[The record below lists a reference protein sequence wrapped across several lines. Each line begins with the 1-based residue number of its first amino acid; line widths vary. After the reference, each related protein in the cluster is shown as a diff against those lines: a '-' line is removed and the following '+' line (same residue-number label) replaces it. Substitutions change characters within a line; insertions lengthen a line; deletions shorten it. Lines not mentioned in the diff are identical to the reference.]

1 MAYFKD
7 ADEVYAKVGGLFQEV
22 IADDQLGARFQQADT
37 IVQYRLRHP
46 DSQVTVKAL
55 GEGERAVELGPTQT
69 RAEVVV
75 TMEADTAHRYWL
87 GEVNVTIALA
97 RGQIQAQG
105 PVAKILKL
113 VPLSQPVVER
123 YRALVQAPAAAAP
136 EAVAEEEPPAAAEGP
151 EAPAEG

>member
-1 MAYFKD
+1 MPYFKD
-7 ADEVYAKVGGLFQEV
+7 ADEVYAKVGGLFEEV
-22 IADDQLGARFQQADT
+22 IADDELGARFQEADT

-55 GEGERAVELGPTQT
+55 EQGERAVELGPTQT
-69 RAEVVV
+69 QAEVVV

-123 YRALVQAPAAAAP
+123 YRALVQAPGAAP
-136 EAVAEEEPPAAAEGP
+136 DAVAQEEPPA
-151 EAPAEG
+151 PAEEPAEPAEP